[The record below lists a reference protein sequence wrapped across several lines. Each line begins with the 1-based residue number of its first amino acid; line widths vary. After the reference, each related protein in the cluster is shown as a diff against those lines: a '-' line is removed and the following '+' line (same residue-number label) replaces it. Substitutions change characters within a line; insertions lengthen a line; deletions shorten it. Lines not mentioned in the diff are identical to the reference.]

1 MEDYLQKL
9 KISITEKIPNF
20 ISSLFIFLIFIIVA
34 KIVKSRIVRKP
45 DINNNGSKTV
55 VQNQIANLVYNLILI
70 IGIIFAVINLGFNI
84 TSIITILASIGLA
97 FGIAMQGTLVNIISG
112 VIISMNNLYDVNDVI
127 RINQL
132 LNINASS
139 IFGKVIDFNLY
150 FTTIRNPDTNLV
162 IVIPNS
168 IIQSNLLTNISRS
181 G

>member
-9 KISITEKIPNF
+9 KNSISEKIPNF
-20 ISSLFIFLIFIIVA
+20 VSSLFIFLIFIIVA
-34 KIVKSRIVRKP
+34 KIVKSRIIRKP
-45 DINNNGSKTV
+45 DINNSSKTV

-132 LNINASS
+132 LHITPFSLKNGTLNSKKNI
-139 IFGKVIDFNLY
+139 I
-150 FTTIRNPDTNLV
+150 TPIRA
-162 IVIPNS
+162 
-168 IIQSNLLTNISRS
+168 
-181 G
+181 

>member
-9 KISITEKIPNF
+9 RNSITEKIPNF

-34 KIVKSRIVRKP
+34 KIVKSHIVRKP
-45 DINNNGSKTV
+45 NINNNSSKTV
-55 VQNQIANLVYNLILI
+55 VQNQIAN
-70 IGIIFAVINLGFNI
+70 
-84 TSIITILASIGLA
+84 LASIGLA

-132 LNINASS
+132 LHINASS